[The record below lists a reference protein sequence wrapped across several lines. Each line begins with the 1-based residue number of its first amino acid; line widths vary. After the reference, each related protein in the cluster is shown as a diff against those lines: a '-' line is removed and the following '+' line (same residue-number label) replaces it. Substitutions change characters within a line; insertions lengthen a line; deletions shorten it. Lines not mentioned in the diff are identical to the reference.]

1 MKNMRHLKISA
12 NQFKHLDDLS
22 MFENVFLQSDIGMI
36 VIDDKE
42 HVVAWNTWISEHSGK
57 SIDEVRDQRLT
68 EIFPVL
74 RQSSLERGINS
85 ALKNGMSS
93 IISHTLNKKPFPF
106 TNRFGF
112 PVSQHIMVRPLDNGS
127 GVYYLKKFCLI
138 QISDVSGAVSRE
150 LQRQEQTKKI
160 KALAEK
166 LAEEKERAQVT
177 LSSIADAVIATDG
190 QGIVMSLNP
199 VARQLINITEED
211 AKGQHVSD
219 VFRLID
225 EKTRDPVS
233 CLVTRC
239 LQKKK
244 TFSNENEHMLLG
256 SDGRHYAI
264 TDSVAPIIDI
274 AGNLIGA
281 VLVIRDVTRSREL
294 TEELNWQTQHDPL
307 TGLANR
313 RAFEERMKKLLGESK
328 QYNHEH
334 HLLYLDLDQFK
345 VVNDTCGH
353 DAGDELLA
361 QIGAILQQHLRQ
373 SDLLA
378 RLGGDEFGIL
388 LECCNE
394 THSFRIAN
402 LLRLAI
408 QDFRFCW
415 QNQTFRVG
423 VSIGVAKITGEE
435 VKAAEILSNADSAC
449 YVAKDQGRNR
459 VHFHQM
465 DACESSA
472 QQREMQWIS
481 KIQAALDENRFKLY
495 AQRIQETNNKQS
507 HSKHYEILMRMVG
520 EKGEL
525 IPPGAFL
532 PAAERF
538 NLMPSLDRWVIDN
551 VFMELKCWAEANAGE
566 HDIVI
571 AINLS
576 GTSLADQS
584 LLEHILEQL
593 EDLPLSANS
602 ICFEITETA
611 AIGNLS
617 VAMNFITTLRNKGCR
632 FALDDFGSGLSS
644 FAYLKTLPVDY
655 LKIDGHFVKDIV
667 DDPIDR
673 AFVESINQIGHVM
686 GLSTIAEFV
695 ENDEILKI
703 LSEIGVNHAQGYGI
717 HKPCPIED
725 IL

>member
-1 MKNMRHLKISA
+1 MQHL
-12 NQFKHLDDLS
+12 QFSEDHLTHLYVNS
-22 MFENVFLQSDIGMI
+22 LYENVFLESDVGMI
-36 VIDDKE
+36 VIDE
-42 HVVAWNTWISEHSGK
+42 EERVVVWNTWMSVHSGK
-57 SIDEVRDQRLT
+57 TIDDVKDQRLT
-68 EIFPVL
+68 EIFPVI
-74 RQSSLERGINS
+74 RKSSLERGIS
-85 ALKNGMSS
+85 CSLKNGMSS
-93 IISHTLNKKPFPF
+93 IISHTLNKSPFPL
-106 TNRFGF
+106 TNRSGL
-112 PVSQHIMVRPLDNGS
+112 PVSQHIMVRPLEYGGGGNLCL
-127 GVYYLKKFCLI
+127 VKKFCLI
-138 QISDVSGAVSRE
+138 QISDVSGAVHRE
-150 LQRQEQTKKI
+150 LQQQEQTKKI
-160 KALAEK
+160 QALAEK

-177 LSSIADAVIATDG
+177 LDSIADAVITTDA
-190 QGIVMSLNP
+190 QGVVMSLNP
-199 VARQLINITEED
+199 VARQLINVIEEN
-211 AKGQHVSD
+211 AIGRHVCE
-219 VFRLID
+219 VFKLIN
-225 EKTRDPVS
+225 EKTRDPIS

-239 LQKKK
+239 IMEKKVIR
-244 TFSNENEHMLLG
+244 NEHEHVLLG
-256 SDGRHYAI
+256 SEGQHYAI
-264 TDSVAPIIDI
+264 TDSVAPIIDSEE
-274 AGNLIGA
+274 NLIGA

-294 TEELNWQTQHDPL
+294 TAELNWQAQHDPL

-353 DAGDELLA
+353 DAGDELLNQIA
-361 QIGAILQQHLRQ
+361 QILLRHLRQ

-378 RLGGDEFGIL
+378 RLGGDEFGVL
-388 LECCNE
+388 LECCDE

-408 QDFRFCW
+408 QDFRFGW

-435 VKAAEILSNADSAC
+435 IKAAKILSNADSAC

-481 KIQAALDENRFKLY
+481 KIQVALDENRFKLY
-495 AQRIQETNNKQS
+495 AQRIQETGNAQI
-507 HSKHYEILMRMVG
+507 HSKHYEVLLRMIG
-520 EKGEL
+520 ENGEL

-538 NLMPSLDRWVIDN
+538 NLMPSLDRWVINN
-551 VFMELKCWAEANAGE
+551 VFRDLSCWAETSTDLNG
-566 HDIVI
+566 IVI

-576 GTSLADQS
+576 GASLADPS
-584 LLEHILEQL
+584 LLEYILEQL
-593 EDLPLSANS
+593 DNLPLSANS

-611 AIGNLS
+611 AIANLS
-617 VAMNFITTLRNKGCR
+617 VAMKFITALRDKGCR

-644 FAYLKTLPVDY
+644 FAYLKNLPVDY

-667 DDPIDR
+667 DDPINR

-695 ENDEILKI
+695 ENDDILKI
-703 LSEIGVNHAQGYGI
+703 LIEIGVNHAQGYGI
-717 HKPCPIED
+717 HKPCPIEEV
-725 IL
+725 L